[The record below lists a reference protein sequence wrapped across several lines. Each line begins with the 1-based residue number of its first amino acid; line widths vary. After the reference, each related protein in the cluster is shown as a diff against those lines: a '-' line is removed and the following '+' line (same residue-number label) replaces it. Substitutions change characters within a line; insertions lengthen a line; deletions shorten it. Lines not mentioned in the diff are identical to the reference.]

1 MEERARYSCVD
12 PNKTLNYNEG
22 GVEALDKA
30 KGFMTLDEMKGC
42 GDIRVFFTVTLQMSK
57 WL

>member
-22 GVEALDKA
+22 GVKALDKA

-42 GDIRVFFTVTLQMSK
+42 GDIRVFL
-57 WL
+57 LLLYR